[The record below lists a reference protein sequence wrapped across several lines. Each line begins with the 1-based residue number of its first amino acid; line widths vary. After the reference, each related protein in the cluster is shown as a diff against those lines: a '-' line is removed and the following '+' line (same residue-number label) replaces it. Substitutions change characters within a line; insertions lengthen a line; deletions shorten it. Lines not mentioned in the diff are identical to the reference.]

1 MQIRVLAATMLALA
15 IASGS
20 ARATEI
26 VVLGAGAVHEAFED
40 AAARWRASSG
50 NDVKAAFMPMGSL
63 RKRLAAHEPAD
74 IVIVPAEAL
83 PELETAGI
91 VAAGTRHDLG
101 AVGLSAAV
109 RKGAPAPDISTPQAL
124 RRTLLA
130 AKSVT
135 YIDPEVGTSGKH
147 FDQVVL
153 PRLGIADAVRAKAIL
168 GKGGSVADKVASGE
182 AEIGFQNTTELM
194 IVPGATVV
202 GPLPAELQKR
212 TVYAGVVAAGAK
224 NPQAARALLDYL
236 VSPEGRRAFLDR
248 GFAAP

>member
-1 MQIRVLAATMLALA
+1 MPIRPLAAVLALA
-15 IASGS
+15 AGS
-20 ARATEI
+20 AYASEV
-26 VVLGAGAVHEAFED
+26 VVLSAGAVHDAFES
-40 AAARWRASSG
+40 AAERWRAESG
-50 NDVKAAFMPMGSL
+50 DDVKAAFMPMGDL
-63 RKRLAAHEPAD
+63 RKRVAAHEAAD
-74 IVIVPAEAL
+74 ILIVPAEAL
-83 PELETAGI
+83 PELERAGV

-109 RKGAPAPDISTPQAL
+109 RKGAPAPDISTPDAL

-135 YIDPEVGTSGKH
+135 YMDPNVGTSGKH

-153 PRLGIADAVRAKAIL
+153 PRLGIAEAVRAKATL

-182 AEIGFQNTTELM
+182 VEIGFQNTTELLT
-194 IVPGATVV
+194 VPGATVI
-202 GPLPAELQKR
+202 GPLPVKLQKL
-212 TVYAGVVAAGAK
+212 TVYSGAVAAGAR

>member
-1 MQIRVLAATMLALA
+1 MPIRSLATVLVLA
-15 IASGS
+15 IASGC
-20 ARATEI
+20 ARASEV
-26 VVLGAGAVHEAFED
+26 VVLSAGAVHDAFEE

-50 NDVKAAFMPMGSL
+50 IDVKAAFAPMGDL
-63 RKRLAAHEPAD
+63 RKRVAAHEAAD
-74 IVIVPAEAL
+74 ILIVPSEAL
-83 PELETAGI
+83 PAFERDGV

-101 AVGLSAAV
+101 AVGISAAV
-109 RKGAPAPDISTPQAL
+109 RKGAVAPDISTPQAL

-135 YIDPEVGTSGKH
+135 YMDPNVGTSGRH

-153 PRLGIADAVRAKAIL
+153 PRLGIADAVRAKATL

-182 AEIGFQNTTELM
+182 AEIAFQNTTELLP
-194 IVPGATVV
+194 VAGATVI
-202 GPLPAELQKR
+202 GPLPAELQKL
-212 TVYAGVVAAGAK
+212 TVYSGAVTAGAK

-236 VSPEGRRAFLDR
+236 ASPEGRRAFLDR

>member
-1 MQIRVLAATMLALA
+1 MPIRLFAAALAVA

-20 ARATEI
+20 ARASEV
-26 VVLGAGAVHEAFED
+26 VVLGAGAVHDAFE
-40 AAARWRASSG
+40 AAAERWRASSG
-50 NDVKAAFMPMGSL
+50 ESVKAAFAPMGDI
-63 RKRLAAHEPAD
+63 RKRVAAHEAAD
-74 IVIVPAEAL
+74 VLIVPAEAL
-83 PELETAGI
+83 PELERAGV
-91 VAAGTRHDLG
+91 VAAGTRRDLG

-109 RKGAPAPDISTPQAL
+109 RKGAPAPDISTPEAL

-135 YIDPEVGTSGKH
+135 YMDPNVGTSGKH

-153 PRLGIADAVRAKAIL
+153 PRLGIAEAVRAKATL

-182 AEIGFQNTTELM
+182 VEIGFQNTTELM
-194 IVPGATVV
+194 TVPGATVI
-202 GPLPAELQKR
+202 GPLPAELQKL
-212 TVYAGVVAAGAK
+212 TVYSGAVTASAR
-224 NPQAARALLDYL
+224 NPRAARALLDYL